1 MTRTALLAAI
11 QALLRPNAKRLEELA
26 ERLSSVETELR
37 ETRSTLKKLFTTT
50 RQIEPA
56 LSAVIR
62 RMALDAEKLPYPER
76 LTAHR
81 FRLDSQND
89 EDGITFGL
97 FERIGE
103 TNRRFVE
110 LGSGL
115 SGGNSAFL
123 ASELGWTGLMV
134 DGDPER
140 MPQVAR
146 RFPRVTAVAAWI
158 SAENVNGLI
167 EDNGLAGE
175 IDLLSIDLD
184 GNDYWIWKAIDVCS
198 PRIVIVEYNS
208 IFGPDRAVTIP
219 YDPTFDRRQ
228 HRFVYYGASLAA
240 LARLAAE
247 KGYRLV
253 TTTPSGINAYFLRN
267 DVEPS
272 IPACSPERAYRLQ
285 RKYDVLIR
293 EKGLDI
299 FKYVEEEGLGLID
312 VG

>member
-11 QALLRPNAKRLEELA
+11 QALLRPNAKRLEEVSTRLA
-26 ERLSSVETELR
+26 TVETELQEIR
-37 ETRSTLKKLFTTT
+37 ASLKKLFSTT
-50 RQIEPA
+50 RQIEPGLA
-56 LSAVIR
+56 SVIR
-62 RMALDAEKLPYPER
+62 QLALDPERLPYPER

-81 FRLDSQND
+81 FKLDSQND

-97 FERIGE
+97 LERIGV

-134 DGDPER
+134 DGDAER

-146 RFPRVTAVAAWI
+146 RFPQVTAVASWI
-158 SAENVNGLI
+158 SAENVNELI
-167 EDNGLAGE
+167 ESHGVAGE
-175 IDLLSIDLD
+175 VDFLSIDLD
-184 GNDYWIWKAIDVCS
+184 GNDYWVWKAISACS
-198 PRIVIVEYNS
+198 PRLVIVEYNS

-219 YDPTFDRRQ
+219 YDPTFDRRK

-240 LARLAAE
+240 LARLAEE

-267 DVEPS
+267 DVGPE
-272 IPACSPERAYRLQ
+272 IPACSPQRAYRVQ
-285 RKYDVLIR
+285 RKYDVLMR
-293 EKGLDI
+293 EKGFDI
-299 FKYVEEEGLGLID
+299 YRYVEEEGLGLVD
-312 VG
+312 VD